1 MSFSGSSAVNHL
13 PANAGDSGLILDL
26 GRCLE
31 KEMATHPNIPDWEIP
46 QIAELGKLLQHRGS
60 QSQTQLRN

>member
-1 MSFSGSSAVNHL
+1 MPQSFLALRGSSVVKNL

-46 QIAELGKLLQHRGS
+46 QIAELGKL
-60 QSQTQLRN
+60 